1 MKHSFLILLASLGT
15 LCSAA
20 QIKAIDINAVL
31 QSICANNKQLRALRQ
46 SNEAS
51 IMEQHSDNTVLGATS
66 VEYSPFFRKGTN
78 GISSSELVVS
88 QEFKFPST
96 YTAQR
101 KATDL
106 MQDVLNREC
115 DLALRNI
122 MLEAQNLCFDLQT
135 ALQSATL
142 INDRMTATDSLL
154 SICRKQMLR
163 GNATIMELNRIRLD
177 SMNIQSDIARNV
189 GETAQLKIALQKLG
203 ASEASL
209 NTPSSDTNIK
219 ADIAVP
225 TSVALQLANA
235 TLKQAKQEV
244 KLSKQ
249 SMMPT
254 LTLGYRRNT
263 EYRENASNGPL
274 IGVSMPLFS
283 NSRKT
288 KAARLKQ
295 SAAELEVENI
305 QYQLDTQR
313 KAQQAE
319 ATNLKQQ
326 LDTYDT
332 ALMQQTLAT
341 PMKAVSAGE
350 LSIAD
355 YYVESTKIYSI
366 LQEKLTA
373 ENRLN
378 KVQAEL
384 KSL

>member
-1 MKHSFLILLASLGT
+1 
-15 LCSAA
+15 
-20 QIKAIDINAVL
+20 
-31 QSICANNKQLRALRQ
+31 
-46 SNEAS
+46 
-51 IMEQHSDNTVLGATS
+51 MELHSDNTVLGATS

-209 NTPSSDTNIK
+209 NTPPSDTNIK

-225 TSVALQLANA
+225 TSAALQLANA
-235 TLKQAKQEV
+235 TLKQAEQEV

-263 EYRENASNGPL
+263 EYGENASNGPL

-313 KAQQAE
+313 KALQAE

-341 PMKAVSAGE
+341 LMKAVSAGE

>member
-1 MKHSFLILLASLGT
+1 M
-15 LCSAA
+15 
-20 QIKAIDINAVL
+20 
-31 QSICANNKQLRALRQ
+31 RQ
-46 SNEAS
+46 SNEAT

-88 QEFKFPST
+88 QEFKFPSI

-142 INDRMTATDSLL
+142 INDRMAATDSLL
-154 SICRKQMLR
+154 SICHKQMLR

-209 NTPSSDTNIK
+209 NTPPSDTNIK

-225 TSVALQLANA
+225 TSAALQLANA
-235 TLKQAKQEV
+235 TLKQAEQEV

-313 KAQQAE
+313 KALQAE

-341 PMKAVSAGE
+341 LMKAVSAGE

>member
-20 QIKAIDINAVL
+20 QTKAIDINAVL

-46 SNEAS
+46 SNEAT

-135 ALQSATL
+135 SLQSATL
-142 INDRMTATDSLL
+142 INDRMAATDSLL

-177 SMNIQSDIARNV
+177 SMNIQSDIARNA

-209 NTPSSDTNIK
+209 NTPSSDTK
-219 ADIAVP
+219 TDISVP
-225 TSVALQLANA
+225 TSAALQLANA
-235 TLKQAKQEV
+235 TLKQAEQEV

-254 LTLGYRRNT
+254 FTLGYRRNT
-263 EYRENASNGPL
+263 EYGENASNGPL

-313 KAQQAE
+313 KALQAE

-341 PMKAVSAGE
+341 LMKAVSAGE
-350 LSIAD
+350 LSIAE

>member
-1 MKHSFLILLASLGT
+1 
-15 LCSAA
+15 
-20 QIKAIDINAVL
+20 
-31 QSICANNKQLRALRQ
+31 
-46 SNEAS
+46 
-51 IMEQHSDNTVLGATS
+51 
-66 VEYSPFFRKGTN
+66 
-78 GISSSELVVS
+78 
-88 QEFKFPST
+88 
-96 YTAQR
+96 
-101 KATDL
+101 
-106 MQDVLNREC
+106 
-115 DLALRNI
+115 
-122 MLEAQNLCFDLQT
+122 
-135 ALQSATL
+135 
-142 INDRMTATDSLL
+142 
-154 SICRKQMLR
+154 MLR

-177 SMNIQSDIARNV
+177 SMNIQSDIARNA

-225 TSVALQLANA
+225 TSAALQLANA
-235 TLKQAKQEV
+235 TLKQAEQEV

-313 KAQQAE
+313 KALQAE

-341 PMKAVSAGE
+341 LMKAVSAGE